1 MAEKLYFGIDL
12 GTTNSAISYGHLGS
26 NGKFITQ
33 ICKIS
38 RYGKEGGIESK
49 EVLPSVVYY
58 KYDPKTKEYK
68 YFVGDFAKNQYGKKY
83 GNVMKSVKNYIGYYD
98 ALPLDE
104 KILDKKPE
112 DVSSRILKHLVSGIK
127 DKLSLSEE
135 PKDIIITIPASF
147 DQDKCNATLEAA
159 DLAGIKS
166 KDSKGN
172 YLNNVL
178 LYEPKAVIYN
188 IANMISNEEIPR
200 ETLDFSTP
208 KNVLVYD
215 LGGGTLDVALYKV
228 YNNKEFNFPVID
240 EIAVGRYTRIGGDD
254 FDNILAKKLVKEFL
268 EYNDCSSDEVD
279 TNELEQIMES
289 KAEYLKLE
297 LSDKIFNSRFSGNKV
312 SDDEEFEISEMD
324 LYKGMEFE
332 AYLTKKEIEDTL
344 SPIMGKHLTKQSI
357 GNIDKLVSDKDTNN
371 IIYPIIDV
379 LAKAKEIEP
388 NIDVDCIILNG
399 GMTKFYMIKDRIQ
412 EFFGI
417 APISINDPDLAVA
430 KGAAFYQYCL
440 EKFSVLKESL
450 KKEKIVT
457 ISEKAIDITNDYSN
471 ILEKEKIVIDNT
483 SKASLLTLGTSR
495 VSDNINLGLLKGH
508 VSLLIK
514 AGTALPVEKFQ
525 LPHTYSLPVATD
537 EIEFPIYI
545 GRGNKT
551 DFPNRKIASRKIKLN
566 KLYPAGTVLTLFAS
580 VDENKVLNLSG
591 YVGKDVRNKITV
603 SIEIATSSKEE
614 KKGNK
619 VSSTEVKEIN
629 PRVEL
634 ESLKTSCILLDK
646 FRKKAGFTKKKT
658 SPLEAQAKNNAKF
671 KLAQTISDIKE
682 ASNRGSFE
690 KVTIDTIK
698 KLENY
703 DMLKGILFDIGAFIY
718 NDMSDAG
725 KEEFKKDCRNILNP
739 IAMGNNNNLNTIV
752 KAIMAL
758 GIVKD
763 QESVKILEDLL
774 EDNLNRSYVSHIV
787 RSLGKISADNPVL
800 MRKFMEISE
809 TSLDIDAYIYAIGK
823 SYSRKVSM
831 RNDKMVE
838 KMVQK
843 LLKIVKLEKANKDVA
858 LIAIGEICNSLEE
871 TDYKMDEKFVDTIGK
886 ELSELTRQVINETY
900 REKISLIVN
909 VIFGLNLNDEEKTE
923 WKHLSNK

>member
-26 NGKFITQ
+26 NGKFIAQ
-33 ICKIS
+33 ICKIN
-38 RYGKEGGIESK
+38 RYGKEGGLESK

-83 GNVMKSVKNYIGYYD
+83 GNVMKSVKNYMGYCD
-98 ALPLDE
+98 TLPLDE

-112 DVSSRILKHLVSGIK
+112 DVSSRILKHLISGIK

-159 DLAGIKS
+159 DLAGINS

-188 IANMISNEEIPR
+188 IANMVSNEEIPR

-457 ISEKAIDITNDYSN
+457 VSEKAIDIANDYNN

-495 VSDNINLGLLKGH
+495 VSDNINLGLLKGY

-514 AGTALPVEKFQ
+514 AGTTLPVEKFQ

-537 EIEFPIYI
+537 EIEFPIYV
-545 GRGNKT
+545 GRGNRT

-566 KLYPAGTVLTLFAS
+566 KFYPAGTVLTLFAS
-580 VDENKVLNLSG
+580 IDENKVLNLSG

-603 SIEIATSSKEE
+603 NIETSCSLKEE
-614 KKGNK
+614 KKRSK
-619 VSSTEVKEIN
+619 ISSTESKEIN
-629 PRVEL
+629 PQVEL
-634 ESLKTSCILLDK
+634 ENLKTSCILLDK

-658 SPLEAQAKNNAKF
+658 SPIEAQAKNNAKF

-690 KVTIDTIK
+690 KVTLDTIK

-718 NDMSDAG
+718 NDMSDTG
-725 KEEFKKDCRNILNP
+725 KDEFKKDCRNILNP

-774 EDNLNRSYVSHIV
+774 EDNLNKSYVSHIV
-787 RSLGKISADNPVL
+787 RSLGKISADNPIL
-800 MRKFMEISE
+800 MRKFLEISE
-809 TSLDIDAYIYAIGK
+809 NSLDIDAYIYAIGK

-871 TDYKMDEKFVDTIGK
+871 TDYKVDEKFIDTIGK
-886 ELSELTRQVINETY
+886 ELSELTRQVIDETY
-900 REKISLIVN
+900 REKISLVVN
-909 VIFGLNLNDEEKTE
+909 VIFGLDLNDEEKTK